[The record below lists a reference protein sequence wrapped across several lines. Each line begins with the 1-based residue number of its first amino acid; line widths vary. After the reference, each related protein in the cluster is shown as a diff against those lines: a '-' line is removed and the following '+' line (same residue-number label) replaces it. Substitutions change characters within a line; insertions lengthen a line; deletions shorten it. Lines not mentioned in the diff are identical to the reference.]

1 MNNLEPLEQ
10 KAYDQNVKVHDYYL
24 GEESLAG
31 LYINGHVAINTSVK
45 SLRKRTCV
53 IAEELGHHCTSSG
66 NILDQN
72 DVRTQKQEYKAR
84 VWGYN
89 ESIGLIGIVE
99 AFNHGCQNLYEMAEY
114 LDVTEEF
121 LNDALNTYRDKYGIC
136 VTIDNY
142 TIYFIPCLTVL
153 KNCNSKREIFT

>member
-1 MNNLEPLEQ
+1 M
-10 KAYDQNVKVHDYYL
+10 HDYYL

-45 SLRKRTCV
+45 SLKKRTCV

-72 DVRTQKQEYKAR
+72 DIRTQKQEHKAR
-84 VWGYN
+84 LWGYN

-99 AFNHGCQNLYEMAEY
+99 AFNHGCHNLYEMAEY
-114 LDVTEEF
+114 LDVTEE
-121 LNDALNTYRDKYGIC
+121 Y
-136 VTIDNY
+136 
-142 TIYFIPCLTVL
+142 L
-153 KNCNSKREIFT
+153 KEDVR

>member
-1 MNNLEPLEQ
+1 MNKLETLEQ

-72 DVRTQKQEYKAR
+72 DIRTQKQEHKAR
-84 VWGYN
+84 LWGYN

-99 AFNHGCQNLYEMAEY
+99 AFNHGCHNLYEMAEY

-121 LNDALNTYRDKYGIC
+121 LNDALTAYKDKYG
-136 VTIDNY
+136 VYTIVDNY
-142 TIYFIPCLTVL
+142 AIYFIPALLVL
-153 KNCNSKREIFT
+153 KRE